1 MMTKMNLLIQIP
13 PQLEEPL
20 RQQASVTGQNV
31 ESFVVQA
38 VESTLASLSP
48 MPTPQRPP
56 RDRWFAELKAWA
68 ESHPRV
74 EHFVDDSRESIYP
87 DRD

>member
-1 MMTKMNLLIQIP
+1 MNLQIQIP
-13 PQLEEPL
+13 PQLEAQL
-20 RQQASVTGQNV
+20 RQQASAGGQNV

-38 VESTLASLSP
+38 VESTLAALPP

-68 ESHPRV
+68 ESHRRV
-74 EHFVDDSRESIYP
+74 DHFVDDSRESIYP